1 MYRSIK
7 LLNTTEEVEVIKKLS
22 TQQYDNNIM
31 MNITK

>member
-7 LLNTTEEVEVIKKLS
+7 LLNTTEEMEVIKKLA